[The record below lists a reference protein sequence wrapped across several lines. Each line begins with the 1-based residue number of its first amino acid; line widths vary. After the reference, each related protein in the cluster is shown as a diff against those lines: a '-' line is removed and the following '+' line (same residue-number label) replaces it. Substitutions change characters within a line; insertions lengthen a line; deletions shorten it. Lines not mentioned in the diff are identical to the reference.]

1 MPVTDHP
8 LPLSFGIDPESV
20 LVLDGDACVRRIR
33 PASRDFF
40 AKVIRSE
47 CVRQAVDAGRFIA
60 SEIAEASHDE
70 LVVRHPVLPHV
81 LYPHEWTPSMLR
93 DAALLVLDLI
103 EHLEPHGY
111 TLKDGTPWNVVFRG
125 PNPVWVDLTSVA
137 DSAVVGAF
145 PARVDF
151 WNYFVRP
158 LQLFAA
164 DLGPFARLGL
174 TQWLGPPP
182 TWLDDP
188 SAVQAGRAFHQGR
201 RAGLRLAATVGRSAI
216 TNKLLRHPQSTS
228 LPTTINGLREVV
240 TALDVT
246 PKHGE
251 WSGYYTGKNEL
262 PTFAPHAQ
270 DLERLAQS
278 TPKHRLLWSL
288 FDQYRPATLL
298 DIGCNTGL
306 YSFLA
311 NSFGATTI
319 GVDTDERAVDEMYHA
334 ARSHRRDVVS
344 GCVDFVTPLRVAEY
358 LHKPRLRPLHAR
370 VRSDMVLCL
379 AVVHHWVFKR
389 TQLQLTDVVDILAG
403 VTERILVVEF
413 VPPLDKHVQ
422 GWMTPAYQWYSLDN
436 FVAVLRGAFSRIEVH
451 DSFPEPRKL
460 LVCVK

>member
-1 MPVTDHP
+1 MNSWSVTRY
-8 LPLSFGIDPESV
+8 
-20 LVLDGDACVRRIR
+20 C
-33 PASRDFF
+33 
-40 AKVIRSE
+40 
-47 CVRQAVDAGRFIA
+47 Q
-60 SEIAEASHDE
+60 
-70 LVVRHPVLPHV
+70 HV

-137 DSAVVGAF
+137 DSAVVGSF

-188 SAVQAGRAFHQGR
+188 SAVEAGQAFHQGR
-201 RAGLRLAATVGRSAI
+201 RAGLRLAAAVGRGAVTS
-216 TNKLLRHPQSTS
+216 KMLRRPPRAA
-228 LPTTINGLREVV
+228 LPKTVNGLRETV

-251 WSGYYTGKNEL
+251 WSGYYTGKKNEL

-278 TPKHRLLWSL
+278 TPKHRLVWSL
-288 FDQYRPATLL
+288 FDRYRPSTVL

-311 NSFGATTI
+311 NSLGTAAI
-319 GVDTDERAVDEMYHA
+319 GVDTDERAVDDMYQA
-334 ARSHRRDVVS
+334 ARSHRLDVVT
-344 GCVDFVTPLRVAEY
+344 GCVNFVTPLRVAEY

-389 TQLQLTDVVDILAG
+389 TQLRFTDVVDILAA
-403 VTERILVVEF
+403 VTERMVVVEF
-413 VPPLDKHVQ
+413 VPPHDKYIQ
-422 GWMTPAYQWYSLDN
+422 SWMTPDHQWYSLDN
-436 FVAVLRGAFSRIEVH
+436 FIAALRHAFSRVEVH

-460 LVCVK
+460 LVCFK